1 MTHTKLI
8 SYLMG
13 QCNHILPVKNF
24 LYLLLISGK
33 MIPAL
38 EILLKGI
45 ILGLTVSMPLGPIG
59 IILINRTIKRG
70 MLSGFFSGLGLATAD
85 TLLAL
90 LAALGYTVILGFIN
104 EERFIISIIAGL
116 IIIGIGL
123 KIYLSNPVKDIRNR
137 EKVNKSLW
145 RDYYSVFVLSISNPY
160 TIFIFVAFF
169 SGVHIGGNVKPELVP
184 FFLIPGVLIGT
195 ITWWFF
201 LSYFVSR
208 FKKNIRL
215 RVIVRVNK
223 VAGIVVIVIGII
235 VLLSVFTPL
244 KL

>member
-1 MTHTKLI
+1 
-8 SYLMG
+8 
-13 QCNHILPVKNF
+13 
-24 LYLLLISGK
+24 

-85 TLLAL
+85 TLLAG

-104 EERFIISIIAGL
+104 EERFIISIIAGI

-137 EKVNKSLW
+137 EKANKSLW

>member
-1 MTHTKLI
+1 MLQ
-8 SYLMG
+8 L
-13 QCNHILPVKNF
+13 
-24 LYLLLISGK
+24 
-33 MIPAL
+33 L

-45 ILGLTVSMPLGPIG
+45 LLGLAVSMPLGPIG

-70 MLSGFFSGLGLATAD
+70 MLSGFFSGLGLASAD
-85 TLLAL
+85 TLLAV
-90 LAALGYTVILGFIN
+90 LAALGFNFILSFIN
-104 EERFIISIIAGL
+104 QERFIISVIAGL

-123 KIYLSNPVKDIRNR
+123 KIFLSNPVKDIRH
-137 EKVNKSLW
+137 KDKANKSLW

-169 SGVHIGGNVKPELVP
+169 SGVHINGNVKPELVP
-184 FFLIPGVLIGT
+184 FFLVPGVFIGT

-223 VAGIVVIVIGII
+223 VAGIVVIVIGVL

>member
-1 MTHTKLI
+1 M
-8 SYLMG
+8 
-13 QCNHILPVKNF
+13 
-24 LYLLLISGK
+24 
-33 MIPAL
+33 
-38 EILLKGI
+38 
-45 ILGLTVSMPLGPIG
+45 VSMPLGPIG

-70 MLSGFFSGLGLATAD
+70 LLSGFFSGLGLATAD
-85 TLLAL
+85 TLLAV
-90 LAALGYTVILGFIN
+90 LAALGFTVILSFIK

-123 KIYLSNPVKDIRNR
+123 KIFLSNPVKDIRNR
-137 EKVNKSLW
+137 EKANKSLW

-169 SGVHIGGNVKPELVP
+169 SGVHINGNVKPELVP

-215 RVIVRVNK
+215 RVVVRVNK
-223 VAGIVVIVIGII
+223 VAGVVVIVIGMI

>member
-1 MTHTKLI
+1 MLQLI
-8 SYLMG
+8 
-13 QCNHILPVKNF
+13 
-24 LYLLLISGK
+24 
-33 MIPAL
+33 

-45 ILGLTVSMPLGPIG
+45 LLGLAVSMPLGPIG

-70 MLSGFFSGLGLATAD
+70 MFSGFFSGLGLASAD
-85 TLLAL
+85 TLLAVF
-90 LAALGYTVILGFIN
+90 AALGFNVILSFIN
-104 EERFIISIIAGL
+104 QERFIISVIAGL

-123 KIYLSNPVKDIRNR
+123 KIFLSNPVKDIRHR
-137 EKVNKSLW
+137 EKANKSLW

-169 SGVHIGGNVKPELVP
+169 SGIHINGNVKPELVP
-184 FFLIPGVLIGT
+184 FFLIPGVFIGT

-223 VAGIVVIVIGII
+223 VAGIVVIVIGIL

>member
-1 MTHTKLI
+1 MGTALI
-8 SYLMG
+8 
-13 QCNHILPVKNF
+13 
-24 LYLLLISGK
+24 LI
-33 MIPAL
+33 
-38 EILLKGI
+38 LKGI
-45 ILGLTVSMPLGPIG
+45 LLGLTVSMPLGPIG

-90 LAALGYTVILGFIN
+90 LAGIGFTVIISFIK
-104 EERFIISIIAGL
+104 EERFILSIIAGL

-123 KIYLSNPVKDIRNR
+123 KVFLSNPVKDIRNR
-137 EKVNKSLW
+137 EKTDKSLW

-160 TIFIFVAFF
+160 TIFIYVAFF
-169 SGVHIGGNVKPELVP
+169 SGVQVNGNVNPELVP
-184 FFLIPGVLIGT
+184 FFLVPGVLIGT
-195 ITWWFF
+195 IGWWFF

-208 FKKNIRL
+208 FKKKIRL
-215 RVIVRVNK
+215 RLIVRLTK
-223 VAGIVVIVIGII
+223 IAGIIIIIIGII

>member
-1 MTHTKLI
+1 
-8 SYLMG
+8 
-13 QCNHILPVKNF
+13 
-24 LYLLLISGK
+24 
-33 MIPAL
+33 MIPAI

-85 TLLAL
+85 TLLAV
-90 LAALGYTVILGFIN
+90 LAALGYTVILSFIN
-104 EERFIISIIAGL
+104 EQRFIISLIAGL

-137 EKVNKSLW
+137 EKANKSLW

-184 FFLIPGVLIGT
+184 FFLIPGVLTGT

-223 VAGIVVIVIGII
+223 VAGIVVIVIGIF

>member
-1 MTHTKLI
+1 
-8 SYLMG
+8 
-13 QCNHILPVKNF
+13 
-24 LYLLLISGK
+24 
-33 MIPAL
+33 MITAA

-70 MLSGFFSGLGLATAD
+70 MLSGFFSGLGMATAD
-85 TLLAL
+85 TLLAF
-90 LAALGYTVILGFIN
+90 LAGVGFTVIVSFIN
-104 EERFIISIIAGL
+104 KERYIISVIAGL
-116 IIIGIGL
+116 IIIGVGL
-123 KIYLSNPVKDIRNR
+123 KVFLSNPVKDIRNR
-137 EKVNKSLW
+137 EKSEKSLW

-169 SGVHIGGNVKPELVP
+169 SGVHVNGNVRPEFVP
-184 FFLIPGVLIGT
+184 FFLIPGVLVGT
-195 ITWWFF
+195 ISWWFF

-215 RVIVRVNK
+215 RLIVRINK
-223 VAGIVVIVIGII
+223 VAGIVIMVIGII
-235 VLLSVFTPL
+235 VLLSVFTPV

>member
-1 MTHTKLI
+1 M
-8 SYLMG
+8 
-13 QCNHILPVKNF
+13 V
-24 LYLLLISGK
+24 
-33 MIPAL
+33 PAI
-38 EILLKGI
+38 EVLLKGI

-70 MLSGFFSGLGLATAD
+70 MFSGFFSGLGLATAD

-90 LAALGYTVILGFIN
+90 LAALGFTVIISFIN

-116 IIIGIGL
+116 IIIAIGL
-123 KIYLSNPVKDIRNR
+123 KIFLSNPVKDIRNK
-137 EKVNKSLW
+137 EKANKSLW

-169 SGVHIGGNVKPELVP
+169 SGVHINGDIKPALVP

-208 FKKNIRL
+208 FKRKIRL
-215 RVIVRVNK
+215 RLIVRLNK
-223 VAGIVVIVIGII
+223 VAGIVVVVIGIV
-235 VLLSVFTPL
+235 VLLSVFTPI

>member
-1 MTHTKLI
+1 
-8 SYLMG
+8 
-13 QCNHILPVKNF
+13 
-24 LYLLLISGK
+24 
-33 MIPAL
+33 MITAI

-70 MLSGFFSGLGLATAD
+70 MLSGFFSGLGMATAD
-85 TLLAL
+85 TLLAF
-90 LAALGYTVILGFIN
+90 LAGIGFTVIVSFIN
-104 EERFIISIIAGL
+104 KERYIISVIAGL
-116 IIIGIGL
+116 IILGVGL
-123 KIYLSNPVKDIRNR
+123 KVYLSNPVRDIRNR
-137 EKVNKSLW
+137 EKSEKSLW

-169 SGVHIGGNVKPELVP
+169 SGVHINGNVRPELVP
-184 FFLIPGVLIGT
+184 FFLIPGVLVGT
-195 ITWWFF
+195 ISWWFF

-215 RVIVRVNK
+215 RLIVRINK
-223 VAGIVVIVIGII
+223 VAGIVIMVIGVI
-235 VLLSVFTPL
+235 VLLSVFTPV

>member
-1 MTHTKLI
+1 
-8 SYLMG
+8 
-13 QCNHILPVKNF
+13 
-24 LYLLLISGK
+24 
-33 MIPAL
+33 MITAI

-70 MLSGFFSGLGLATAD
+70 MLSGFFSGLGMATAD
-85 TLLAL
+85 TLLAF
-90 LAALGYTVILGFIN
+90 LAGLGFTVIVSFIN
-104 EERFIISIIAGL
+104 KERYIISVIAGL
-116 IIIGIGL
+116 IILGVGL
-123 KIYLSNPVKDIRNR
+123 KVYLSNPVRDIRNR
-137 EKVNKSLW
+137 EKSEKSLW

-169 SGVHIGGNVKPELVP
+169 SGVHVNGDVRPELVP
-184 FFLIPGVLIGT
+184 FFLIPGVLVGT
-195 ITWWFF
+195 ISWWFF

-215 RVIVRVNK
+215 RLIVRINK
-223 VAGIVVIVIGII
+223 VAGIVIMVIGVI
-235 VLLSVFTPL
+235 VLLSVFTPV

>member
-1 MTHTKLI
+1 
-8 SYLMG
+8 
-13 QCNHILPVKNF
+13 
-24 LYLLLISGK
+24 

-90 LAALGYTVILGFIN
+90 LAALGYTVILSFIN
-104 EERFIISIIAGL
+104 EQRFIISIIAGL

-137 EKVNKSLW
+137 EKANKSFW